1 MMGRRKL
8 LHLTA
13 TGARN
18 LAALPGGRH
27 AAAALNQIRDAT
39 LLHIYQSD
47 VNINNLV
54 LLYKN
59 ISTPIKQLRNCKFAV
74 CIAYSTYV
82 SYAYAKEK
90 KPTC

>member
-1 MMGRRKL
+1 MQWNDIISISGWIK
-8 LHLTA
+8 T
-13 TGARN
+13 
-18 LAALPGGRH
+18 
-27 AAAALNQIRDAT
+27 T